1 MNTPEPKD
9 IVKRLLTL
17 LTAIAPD
24 IDPATVDPGRDLRD
38 QFDFDSMD
46 TLHFATAISAE
57 FGVDVAERDYV
68 RLAGLDKA
76 CDLVR
81 SKLSTGTVQA
91 PGTNQAQ
98 SKG

>member
-1 MNTPEPKD
+1 MNTQEPQD

-17 LTAIAPD
+17 LTNIAPD
-24 IDPATVDPGRDLRD
+24 IDPATVDPSRDLRD

-57 FGVDVAERDYV
+57 FGIDVAERDYV

-76 CDLVR
+76 CELVLG
-81 SKLSTGTVQA
+81 KLATGA
-91 PGTNQAQ
+91 
-98 SKG
+98 S